1 MRVRTQSLLILL
13 CAIAAG
19 LVAHPAISRVGA
31 DEKSAASK
39 DAAIERARREVRLV
53 DDIYKTTV
61 VLVTEHYVNEETDLA
76 AGSAAKALFDA
87 IGKKGWHKVRLVD
100 ATGQP
105 YSDENLPKAGFEQRA
120 VKALLSGKSEYDE
133 VVTENGKRVLHAAT
147 PVPVVLEKC
156 IMCHENYREVE
167 KGKAIGILSYQV
179 PVQE

>member
-1 MRVRTQSLLILL
+1 MPVRTQKLLFLL
-13 CAIAAG
+13 CAVVAG
-19 LVAHPAISRVGA
+19 LAAHAAVSQVGA
-31 DEKSAASK
+31 DEKLATSK
-39 DAAIERARREVRLV
+39 DAAIERTRREVRLV

-87 IGKKGWHKVRLVD
+87 VGKKGWHKVRLVD

-105 YSDENLPKAGFEQRA
+105 YNDENLPKEGFEKRA

-147 PVPVVLEKC
+147 PIPVVLEKC